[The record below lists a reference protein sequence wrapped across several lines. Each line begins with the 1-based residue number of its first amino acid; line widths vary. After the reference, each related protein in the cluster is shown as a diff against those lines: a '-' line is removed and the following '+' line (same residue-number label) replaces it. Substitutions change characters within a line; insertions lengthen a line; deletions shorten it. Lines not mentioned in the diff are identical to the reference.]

1 LIFHLYAVIFITD
14 DYGRRQIMDRIDF
27 PLTGNSIIMAVVIM
41 IHVFFAFFAVGG
53 TTLAVISEWAGRK
66 KNNENYI
73 TLARKVTKFL
83 ADMMKINGVLG
94 VAIVVL
100 TIGLWGTF
108 ARLLYSVMF
117 WPFVIEGLFFLVLM
131 IFSISYNNT
140 WDKVSSGTHL
150 FLGFM
155 TAFAAIM
162 TAFLINSVWAFMMT
176 PGDWISTQNRWDAF
190 LNPILWESFL
200 HMIIPCFLNGALFV
214 FLWSFWKLKT
224 SDRDLELYETVNK
237 FTGRV
242 AGVLIFLQPLSG
254 LSFLFKVKS
263 ATQSLATPNP
273 WMQVWSGL
281 GRPFLH
287 AMMGLAGIALIFA
300 ILYWLFGH
308 EKGRK
313 FLTVTAI
320 AAFVA
325 FFMGGYT
332 REKARKPYLVWGTMY
347 MNQKLVGEKVQSV
360 AAGEKISGEQVYKDW
375 ECGACHTMQGVGGNV
390 GPELVELDNRYQLE
404 DLKQFLLEP
413 PEDMPPFEGSE
424 EEVDALA
431 RYILEASEN

>member
-1 LIFHLYAVIFITD
+1 
-14 DYGRRQIMDRIDF
+14 MDRIDF
-27 PLTGNSIIMAVVIM
+27 PLTGNSIIMAVVIL

-53 TTLAVISEWAGRK
+53 STLAVFSEWIGRRK
-66 KNNENYI
+66 GDDHYI

-108 ARLLYSVMF
+108 ARLLYNVMF

-150 FLGFM
+150 FLGYV

-214 FLWSFWKLKT
+214 FLWTYWKSKS
-224 SDRDLELYETVNK
+224 SDRDLEYYEKTNR
-237 FTGRV
+237 FAGRI

-254 LSFLFKVKS
+254 ISFLFKVKS
-263 ATQSLATPNP
+263 ATENFPEKNP
-273 WMQVWSGL
+273 WQQIWSGL
-281 GRPFLH
+281 GQPYLH
-287 AMMGLAGIALIFA
+287 AMMGLAGIAIIFA

-313 FLTVTAI
+313 FLMVTAI

-332 REKARKPYLVWGTMY
+332 REKARKPYLVWNTMY
-347 MNQKLVGEKVQSV
+347 MNQKLVGEKAEASTP
-360 AAGEKISGEQVYKDW
+360 GDTFSGEEVYEDW
-375 ECGACHTMQGVGGNV
+375 ECGACHTMQGSGGNI
-390 GPELVELDNRYQLE
+390 GPELVDLHESYQLE
-404 DLKQFLLEP
+404 ELKEFLVEP

-424 EEVDALA
+424 EELDMLA
-431 RYILEASEN
+431 KYLLEASRE